1 MDMNMKQKIVL
12 ELTIEEHQELNIQVN
27 VRFVMKKVFLIIKKI
42 IMFVYLI
49 LNWKRFKQ
57 IISYQIVL
65 HINYKMIIH

>member
-1 MDMNMKQKIVL
+1 MDMNMKQKIAL
-12 ELTIEEHQELNIQVN
+12 ELTIEEHQDLNIQVN